1 MVQVPSLVPS
11 DEKYRWFL
19 FGFAHFSLILINIS
33 YFKLLALNYLPRYLV
48 AVHIHNFHGE
58 EFVLLIR
65 LNFENSFPN
74 YILNFSTQGFLEI
87 EEIQTSFSSK
97 LTHIDSFYNTDIIDI
112 GYGQAIHYVLLS
124 VGRYPSRLV

>member
-48 AVHIHNFHGE
+48 AVHIHNLD
-58 EFVLLIR
+58 EFSWRGVCTFNPVEFR
-65 LNFENSFPN
+65 K
-74 YILNFSTQGFLEI
+74 FL
-87 EEIQTSFSSK
+87 SK
-97 LTHIDSFYNTDIIDI
+97 LHLEFL
-112 GYGQAIHYVLLS
+112 G
-124 VGRYPSRLV
+124 SRVS